1 MWSLDSIGMWVVMAF
16 LLVLVVIWIVV
27 GLRIARASLGATPD
41 DAADNRDHEYAGR
54 R

>member
-1 MWSLDSIGMWVVMAF
+1 MWSLDSPGMWAVMAL

-41 DAADNRDHEYAGR
+41 DAASNRDHE
-54 R
+54 